1 MPRTGESPNMATAIP
16 SARRG
21 PRRRR
26 SSTPGRS
33 SWTRRHPPPASVLPE
48 SAAGKVSALMRRAHI
63 PGSYAASGPEPAT
76 WKDPDPR
83 RRSSRGSGGPEQ
95 ARLPGNS
102 GYARPGPHGQTMPGY
117 RSSRSRTAI
126 SDTPLFGSNNS
137 RSPNRNA
144 YQSDRYPLSAV
155 RRTSCSGACSCGWP
169 ADYGTGR
176 FPSAVMASHL

>member
-1 MPRTGESPNMATAIP
+1 MPDHAGDRGAVRLDP
-16 SARRG
+16 SAYYYDHLHTNQVSMPG
-21 PRRRR
+21 PVRPNTAQTATP
-26 SSTPGRS
+26 SSAP
-33 SWTRRHPPPASVLPE
+33 
-48 SAAGKVSALMRRAHI
+48 
-63 PGSYAASGPEPAT
+63 GPEPGT
-76 WKDPDPR
+76 RKDPDRR